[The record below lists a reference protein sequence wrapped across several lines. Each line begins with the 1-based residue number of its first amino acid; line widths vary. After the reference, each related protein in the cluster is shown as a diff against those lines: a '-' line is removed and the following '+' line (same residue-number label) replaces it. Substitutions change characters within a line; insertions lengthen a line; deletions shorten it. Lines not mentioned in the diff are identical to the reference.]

1 MKTGFKTSIVS
12 LAIIAMLVV
21 VSSAVSAV
29 DRGLDKGTLKEIK
42 KSFELTPENRAL
54 MNAISNN
61 DINDLTFNREIYN
74 EHNEIYTDK
83 VEAKGITNQKSSGR
97 CWMFAGLNM
106 MRPAVMKNLNL
117 DEFEFSENY
126 LFFYDKLEK
135 ANLFLEAVIETADR
149 DIDDRELQALFRGPV
164 PDGGWWN
171 YYVDLIDKYGV
182 VPQCVS
188 QETKHTSATRRMNG
202 MLDHMARVDAV
213 ELRKMVS
220 GGSSPGEISG
230 RKVEMLKDFYRVLV
244 LHMGEP
250 VEKFT
255 WRVKDKDDDVIE
267 KVYTPQSFYKEAV
280 GVDLQEYVALFDYP
294 AYEYNKYY
302 EVNYC
307 RNLYDRPDMGFINL
321 GAEELKKYA
330 VRAIQD
336 GEPVWFSADIGKA
349 NDGEHGIL
357 KPGMFDY
364 DGLFSIDGDI
374 SKADLIQFRGT
385 SPNHAMVFVAVDLKD
400 GKPVKWKVENSWGTS
415 RGSAGFWAMYDEW
428 FSKYVFS
435 VIVHKKHLPAKIVRL
450 LDTEPQ
456 RIPAWDPMRSAFDR
470 E

>member
-1 MKTGFKTSIVS
+1 MKVGLKTSIVS
-12 LAIIAMLVV
+12 LAIVAVLLLVSV
-21 VSSAVSAV
+21 TVMAG
-29 DRGLDKGTLKEIK
+29 DRGIDKKTLKEIK
-42 KSFELTPENRAL
+42 KSFELTPGNRAL
-54 MNAISNN
+54 MNAVSNN
-61 DINDLTFNREIYN
+61 DIRDLTFNREIYN

-106 MRPAVMKNLNL
+106 MRPAVIKNFKL

-135 ANLFLEAVIETADR
+135 ANLFLEAIIETADR
-149 DIDDRELQALFRGPV
+149 DIDDRELQALLKGPV

-171 YYVDLIDKYGV
+171 YYADLIDKYGA

-188 QETKHTSATRRMNG
+188 QETKHTSGTRRMNG
-202 MLDHMARVDAV
+202 TLDRMARVDAV
-213 ELRKMVS
+213 ELRKMAA
-220 GGSSPGEISG
+220 GGTSAEEMNG
-230 RKVEMLKDFYRVLV
+230 RKVEMLKDFYRILV

-250 VEKFT
+250 VERFT
-255 WRVKDKDDDVIE
+255 WRVKDKDDEVIE
-267 KVYTPQSFYKEAV
+267 KEYTPLSFYKDAV
-280 GVDLQEYVALFDYP
+280 GIDLQEYVSLFDYP

-330 VRAIQD
+330 IRAIQD
-336 GEPVWFSADIGKA
+336 GEPVWFSADIGKE
-349 NDGEHGIL
+349 NDGDHGIL
-357 KPGMFDY
+357 KPGMYDY
-364 DGLFSIDGDI
+364 DGLFGIDREI
-374 SKADLIQFRGT
+374 SKSDLIKFRGG

-415 RGSAGFWAMYDEW
+415 RGAAGFWAMYDEW

-435 VIVHKKHLPAKIVRL
+435 VIVHRKHLPAKIVRL

-456 RIPAWDPMRSAFDR
+456 RIPAWDPMRSAFDG